1 MQEINT
7 EIWLKKKKIR
17 RENLEEIDIIYL
29 KKKKKEIKT
38 KGISKNFCGANKS
51 KKSLKKQMHEYIHNK
66 VFNLM
71 IYFFISLYTVL
82 AQ

>member
-29 KKKKKEIKT
+29 KKKKR
-38 KGISKNFCGANKS
+38 NKD
-51 KKSLKKQMHEYIHNK
+51 
-66 VFNLM
+66 
-71 IYFFISLYTVL
+71 
-82 AQ
+82 

>member
-29 KKKKKEIKT
+29 KKKKKR
-38 KGISKNFCGANKS
+38 NKD
-51 KKSLKKQMHEYIHNK
+51 
-66 VFNLM
+66 
-71 IYFFISLYTVL
+71 
-82 AQ
+82 